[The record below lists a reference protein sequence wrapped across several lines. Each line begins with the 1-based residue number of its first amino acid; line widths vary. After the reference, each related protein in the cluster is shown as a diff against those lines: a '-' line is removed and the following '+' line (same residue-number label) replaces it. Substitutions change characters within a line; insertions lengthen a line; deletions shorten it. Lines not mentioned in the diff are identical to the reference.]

1 MFWSALLQL
10 LEIFQRVLGKQS
22 QEYFSLSKFMLLA
35 LAFLLKIAE
44 MFWWQFSQNF
54 QAELKM

>member
-35 LAFLLKIAE
+35 LVFLLKIAE